1 MLTTSQGKNLAHE
14 LTIEYIKQNNLLQYN
29 KQSIPENIDHI
40 VEIENIICDCI
51 EKDTMTLN
59 HFKLG

>member
-40 VEIENIICDCI
+40 VEIENIYS
-51 EKDTMTLN
+51 E
-59 HFKLG
+59 